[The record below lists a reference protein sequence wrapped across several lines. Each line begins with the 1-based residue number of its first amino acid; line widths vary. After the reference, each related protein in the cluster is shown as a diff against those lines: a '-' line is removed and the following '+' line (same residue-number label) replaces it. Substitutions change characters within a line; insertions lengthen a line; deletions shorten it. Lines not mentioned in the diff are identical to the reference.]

1 MSNTRRTLLAG
12 IAYSAL
18 LALLAVS
25 VLVGRQSPPRALALP
40 FSR

>member
-1 MSNTRRTLLAG
+1 MMP
-12 IAYSAL
+12 YV

-25 VLVGRQSPPRALALP
+25 GLVGRQSPPRALTLP